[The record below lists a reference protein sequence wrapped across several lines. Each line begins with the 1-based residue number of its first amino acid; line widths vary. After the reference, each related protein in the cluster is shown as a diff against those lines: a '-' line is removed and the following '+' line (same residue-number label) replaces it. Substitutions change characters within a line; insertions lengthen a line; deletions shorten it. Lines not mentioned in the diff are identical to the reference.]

1 MQAGWIALEIGL
13 LLVGAV
19 FVLAAM
25 LPGISK
31 PLGSE
36 TLRTMGKLP
45 RVGVGFL
52 GLVLIVGALI
62 LRGTVKGSASADL
75 SATPAAAVQPASGG
89 GAKDSGASGE
99 VLPQAATKGAADLMQ
114 LATVAL
120 YSCHA
125 PSDPPAPPD
134 GASAS
139 KDQMITSKRETSKYN
154 DDMNQY
160 LDCLKTTSANLQ
172 AQYRGAAAAG
182 ELSEVDALAARLNN
196 DAVDRLELKVKA
208 FNGELA
214 KYKTRSPP

>member
-1 MQAGWIALEIGL
+1 MQVGWVALEIGL

-19 FVLAAM
+19 FVLAAV

-31 PLGSE
+31 LFGNE
-36 TLRTMGKLP
+36 TLKMTGKLP

-62 LRGTVKGSASADL
+62 LRGTIKGSS

-89 GAKDSGASGE
+89 GDSGPSREAP
-99 VLPQAATKGAADLMQ
+99 PQAAKQAPDFME

-125 PSDPPAPPD
+125 PSDPAAPPD

-139 KDQMITSKRETSKYN
+139 KDQMIASKRETSKYN

-182 ELSEVDALAARLNN
+182 ELSQVDALAVRLNN

-214 KYKTRSPP
+214 KYKARSPPQ

>member
-1 MQAGWIALEIGL
+1 MQVGWVALEIGL
-13 LLVGAV
+13 LLIGAV
-19 FVLAAM
+19 CVLAAV

-31 PLGSE
+31 LFGNE
-36 TLRTMGKLP
+36 TLKVTGKLP
-45 RVGVGFL
+45 RVGVGLL

-62 LRGTVKGSASADL
+62 LRGTIKGSASA
-75 SATPAAAVQPASGG
+75 TPVAAVQPASGG
-89 GAKDSGASGE
+89 GAKDSGPSREA
-99 VLPQAATKGAADLMQ
+99 PPAAAKDAPDFVE

-125 PSDPPAPPD
+125 PSDPAAPPD

-139 KDQMITSKRETSKYN
+139 KDQMIASKRETSKYN

-160 LDCLKTTSANLQ
+160 LDCLKTTSANLET
-172 AQYRGAAAAG
+172 QYRGAAGAG
-182 ELSEVDALAARLNN
+182 ELREVDALAARLNN

-214 KYKTRSPP
+214 KYKARPAP

>member
-1 MQAGWIALEIGL
+1 MQVGWVALEIGL
-13 LLVGAV
+13 LIVGAV
-19 FVLAAM
+19 LVLAAV
-25 LPGISK
+25 LPATSK
-31 PLGSE
+31 LFGNE
-36 TLRTMGKLP
+36 TRNATRKLP
-45 RVGVGFL
+45 RVGVGSL

-62 LRGTVKGSASADL
+62 IRGTIHAPTKL
-75 SATPAAAVQPASGG
+75 SAEPMTALQPASAG
-89 GAKDSGASGE
+89 GAKDSGPSGE
-99 VLPQAATKGAADLMQ
+99 ALPQAAKKQAPDLMQ

-120 YSCHA
+120 YSCRA

-160 LDCLKTTSANLQ
+160 LDCLKTTSANLET
-172 AQYRGAAAAG
+172 QYRGTAAAG

-196 DAVDRLELKVKA
+196 DAVDRLEVKVKA

-214 KYKTRSPP
+214 KYKARSPPQ